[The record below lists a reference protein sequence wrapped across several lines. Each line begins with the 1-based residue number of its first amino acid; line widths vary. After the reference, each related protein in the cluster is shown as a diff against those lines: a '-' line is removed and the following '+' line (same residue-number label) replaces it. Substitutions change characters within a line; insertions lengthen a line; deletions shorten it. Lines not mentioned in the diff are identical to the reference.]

1 MGWAIRASGERGQ
14 MKLLSTSRMGACLLF
29 AAIALAVPSS
39 AAEMQGGAQ
48 GTPIE
53 IAIQSGRG
61 SEQITVAAGKSQLV
75 RFDRAFRKIV
85 VGDKDIAEVVPL
97 SSTSVY
103 VLGKKRGVTNLAI
116 LDGGGQVIAAVDVA
130 VTYDIDGLRR
140 QIARLVP
147 GEDIDI
153 SPAGDALVLS
163 GKVGS
168 AGDLHTIDAIAER
181 YAPDAVTNLLQLGGS
196 QQVLLEVKFAEVQRS
211 AVQNLGLSVVNGVG
225 VNKSGLVPVLPP
237 VDAGGF
243 GSLGGLLTDNSTF
256 ALRAKIDAMETNG
269 LVRTLAEPNL
279 VALSGDTASFL
290 AGGEYPIP
298 VVQSTSGAAPTTTIQ
313 YKDFGV
319 GLSFTPTVT
328 GTDQVNL
335 AIASEVSALDPSSS
349 VKTDNIDVPGLKVRR
364 AKTTVEMRDG
374 QTFAIAGLI
383 QDDFQDTL
391 NGIPGFANV
400 PILGALFR
408 STDFTHNRSELVIF
422 ITVHLVQPVTKEQ
435 LAAPTDSVAPPS
447 QADLDLM
454 GDAANEKNAP
464 AKQPAPKGAQE
475 GYVLP

>member
-1 MGWAIRASGERGQ
+1 
-14 MKLLSTSRMGACLLF
+14 MKLLSINRMRAGLLF

-39 AAEMQGGAQ
+39 AAEMHGDMQAGADN
-48 GTPIE
+48 GRPLE

-61 SEQITVAAGKSQLV
+61 SEQIAVASGKSQLV
-75 RFDRAFRKIV
+75 RFDHAFRKIV

-116 LDGGGQVIAAVDVA
+116 IDGNGHVVAAIDVA

-140 QIARLVP
+140 QIARIVP
-147 GEDIDI
+147 GEEIDI
-153 SPAGDALVLS
+153 SPAGDAIVLS
-163 GKVGS
+163 GHVSS
-168 AGDLHTIDAIAER
+168 AGDLHAIAAIAER
-181 YAPDAVTNLLQLGGS
+181 YAPDAVTNLLQVGGS
-196 QQVLLEVKFAEVQRS
+196 QQVLLEVKFAEVERS
-211 AVQNLGLSVVNGVG
+211 AVQDLGLSELNGVAANKPG
-225 VNKSGLVPVLPP
+225 VLTAPLGVAAS
-237 VDAGGF
+237 DF
-243 GSLGGLLTDNSTF
+243 GTFGGLLTDGSTF
-256 ALRAKIDAMETNG
+256 ALRAKVDAMEKTG
-269 LVRTLAEPNL
+269 MVRTLAEPNL

-290 AGGEYPIP
+290 AGGEFPIP
-298 VVQSTSGAAPTTTIQ
+298 VVQSSNGTVPTTTIQ

-335 AIASEVSALDPSSS
+335 AIKSEVSALDPSSS
-349 VKTDNIDVPGLKVRR
+349 VTTDSINVPGLKVRR
-364 AKTTVEMRDG
+364 AKTTVDMRDG

-408 STDFTHNRSELVIF
+408 STNFTHNRSELVIF
-422 ITVHLVQPVTKEQ
+422 ITVHLVQPVTKQQ
-435 LAAPTDSVAPPS
+435 LAAPTDNVVPPS
-447 QADLDLM
+447 TVKMDLM
-454 GDAANEKNAP
+454 GTTGEEQP
-464 AKQPAPKGAQE
+464 PPPKQADGKGKQE

>member
-1 MGWAIRASGERGQ
+1 
-14 MKLLSTSRMGACLLF
+14 MGALLLF
-29 AAIALAVPSS
+29 AGLALAAPAS
-39 AAEMQGGAQ
+39 AAGMQGEGQNVA
-48 GTPIE
+48 PVE

-61 SEQITVAAGKSQLV
+61 SEQITVASGKSQLV
-75 RFDRAFRKIV
+75 HFDHAFRKIV

-103 VLGKKRGVTNLAI
+103 VLGKKRGVTNIAI
-116 LDGGGQVIAAVDVA
+116 IDGNEKVVAAVDVA
-130 VTYDIDGLRR
+130 VTYDIDGLKR

-147 GEDIDI
+147 GEDIDV

-163 GKVGS
+163 GHVAS
-168 AGDLHTIDAIAER
+168 AGDLHTIAALADR
-181 YAPDAVTNLLQLGGS
+181 YAPDAVTNLLQVGGS
-196 QQVLLEVKFAEVQRS
+196 QQVMLEVKFAEVERS
-211 AVQNLGLSVVNGVG
+211 AVQDLGLTTLNGVG
-225 VNKSGLVPVLPP
+225 ANTPSALSEV
-237 VDAGGF
+237 AGVAASDF
-243 GSLGGLLTDNSTF
+243 GTFGGILTDNRTF
-256 ALRAKIDAMETNG
+256 ALRAKVDALEKNG

-279 VALSGDTASFL
+279 VALSGDSASFL
-290 AGGEYPIP
+290 AGGEFPIP
-298 VVQSTSGAAPTTTIQ
+298 VVQSSNGTVPTTTIE

-335 AIASEVSALDPSSS
+335 SVKSEVSALDPSSS
-349 VKTDNIDVPGLKVRR
+349 VTTNGIDVPGLKVRR
-364 AKTTVEMRDG
+364 TKTTVEMRDG
-374 QTFAIAGLI
+374 QTFAVAGLI

-391 NGIPGFANV
+391 NGIPGFSNV

-408 STDFTHNRSELVIF
+408 STNFTHNRSELVIF

-435 LAAPTDSVAPPS
+435 LAAPTDGVVPPS

-454 GDAANEKNAP
+454 GDAANEQKSTP
-464 AKQPAPKGAQE
+464 PKQPPSKGGQE